1 LRERLSKK
9 KIEGTV
15 DTMGAVSKEDLEDFK
30 KKYYIPNNMVLTAVG
45 KYNEKGL
52 VEKVEE
58 LFGCLPRGNP
68 PVRAPPASL
77 KNSRKTY
84 VEERKDIS
92 QVYLCMGYRVP
103 GYDSRDTHVLE
114 MLSSL
119 LSEGLSSRLYRELRD
134 KRGIGYSVGSFY
146 YPLDTEGMFM
156 VHVEGFDPKRL
167 EEAQEAIL
175 GIFDD
180 LKRIPY
186 PTGNT
191 MGQRPLCYPNTTTHW
206 SA

>member
-1 LRERLSKK
+1 
-9 KIEGTV
+9 
-15 DTMGAVSKEDLEDFK
+15 MGAVSKEDLEDFK

-58 LFGCLPRGNP
+58 TLRMPPPEGNP
-68 PVRAPPASL
+68 PVRASSRQAS
-77 KNSRKTY
+77 KTAGKTY